1 MAQQMTADYKNLPA
15 SVLAKIA
22 ELEHQCISL
31 STKLDRS
38 RRDLQGLRVQQRD
51 LTPRTVHDE
60 YEANR
65 ENPMAQRFLPHPLL
79 RQSPREAAGK
89 RRAVPV
95 GAWPYAASMIAST
108 RSPSMRRSSTSAD
121 ASAVTAHQF
130 ADNNASARSANGC
143 AS

>member
-51 LTPRTVHDE
+51 RTPEPFTTNTRPIARIRWHRGFFHTRFPARALGKPLGSVE
-60 YEANR
+60 PFRWER
-65 ENPMAQRFLPHPLL
+65 GPML
-79 RQSPREAAGK
+79 
-89 RRAVPV
+89 
-95 GAWPYAASMIAST
+95 
-108 RSPSMRRSSTSAD
+108 
-121 ASAVTAHQF
+121 HQ
-130 ADNNASARSANGC
+130 
-143 AS
+143 